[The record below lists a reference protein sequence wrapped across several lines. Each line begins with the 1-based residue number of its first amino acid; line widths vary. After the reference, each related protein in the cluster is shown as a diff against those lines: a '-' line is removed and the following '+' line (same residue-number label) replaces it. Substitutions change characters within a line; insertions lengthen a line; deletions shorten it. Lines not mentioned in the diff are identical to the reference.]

1 MRIRKFHSSKHMSNR
16 MKQPSRNQP
25 TTPTRSECEVF
36 LETARQLEADEKKS
50 AANALMGKLAH
61 RPRQNQN

>member
-1 MRIRKFHSSKHMSNR
+1 MSNR